1 MNISKTTATHESKA
15 IVFAFN
21 VRALSQYVHRS
32 ISLHSQYIGLGF
44 FSYAILCV
52 CVCNVYAVCSLNW
65 NKNTRWFLSLAK
77 RYCSANCILVLFTSM
92 DIEQMNRRHMSQ
104 SNCSL
109 HRIIFICCVWIF
121 FFPLDL
127 TLCQFCWPLDF
138 EIWASKSTMSISL
151 HVFPSV

>member
-21 VRALSQYVHRS
+21 VSALSQYVHRS

-52 CVCNVYAVCSLNW
+52 CVMCMLYAHWIGIKTHVDSYRWQKGIVRQIAVLFYLHLWTLN
-65 NKNTRWFLSLAK
+65 RWIADIWVSQIVHYTVLFLFVAFGFFSFLS
-77 RYCSANCILVLFTSM
+77 
-92 DIEQMNRRHMSQ
+92 
-104 SNCSL
+104 
-109 HRIIFICCVWIF
+109 
-121 FFPLDL
+121 